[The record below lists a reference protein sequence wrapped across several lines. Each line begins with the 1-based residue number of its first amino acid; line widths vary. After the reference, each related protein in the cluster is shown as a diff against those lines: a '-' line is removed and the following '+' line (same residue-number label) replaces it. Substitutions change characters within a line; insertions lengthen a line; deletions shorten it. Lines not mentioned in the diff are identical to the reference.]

1 VHQLSFHE
9 GATRSNGQSISPF
22 RMELTELT
30 SSLVDLRNLFR
41 LVDELHKTRRYDYVT
56 RIIIIII
63 IEMRTWCNPYNG
75 RVAWCEQAQQ
85 PNPITPIS
93 KLPRGFSREC
103 ERNGANGPIGGS
115 SSWLVATIVWTGCT
129 SGLLTMKLL
138 GFDGGLEPNS
148 LKTKLCSQGT
158 SIGIPEY
165 QTHHF
170 NKSTSTYIHILYIV
184 FMWFTTKPNCIS
196 RYTTRF
202 GDVSKWGCPWV
213 PQVPFFQLK
222 IGSLGHPY
230 FETSPFGPIQ
240 IRFRYG
246 CGCFMVMI
254 WLILILTHRFM
265 FGFDVVML

>member
-1 VHQLSFHE
+1 MHQLSFHE
-9 GATRSNGQSISPF
+9 AATRSNGQSISPF

-213 PQVPFFQLK
+213 PQVPFFNWKSEVWGTPTLR
-222 IGSLGHPY
+222 HPHLVPSRLD
-230 FETSPFGPIQ
+230 FA
-240 IRFRYG
+240 
-246 CGCFMVMI
+246 MVAVAL
-254 WLILILTHRFM
+254 WLWY
-265 FGFDVVML
+265 D